1 MISTA
6 SEKPLS
12 HGRDGILQAAL
23 QLFSKRGYDATSI
36 DDIRRAAGF
45 KSKASLYTHFKS
57 KEEVASALLQD
68 IMEQEDQ
75 VLMQAYHLADPE
87 PLHRFLA
94 MGKAFITWS
103 LSHPQE
109 ASFCFLR
116 VQQEALIQGKLAYM
130 GEHPLSSDLVLLK
143 LLQALRQDYPVR
155 HIADAALLTMI
166 LGLVS
171 RAAIDQA
178 AFGAVNRETRV
189 QQIMEVCM
197 GMLFREAVLIPEY

>member
-1 MISTA
+1 MISPA
-6 SEKPLS
+6 SEKPQL

-23 QLFSKRGYDATSI
+23 QLFSRRGYDATSI
-36 DDIRRAAGF
+36 DDIRRMAGF

-57 KEEVASALLQD
+57 KEEIAAALLQD
-68 IMEQEDQ
+68 ILEQEDQ
-75 VLMQAYHLADPE
+75 FVMRAYQSADPE

-130 GEHPLSSDLVLLK
+130 GERPLATDLVLLK
-143 LLQALRQDYPVR
+143 LIQELRQEYPVR
-155 HIADAALLTMI
+155 HIANTALLTMI
-166 LGLVS
+166 LGIVS
-171 RAAIDQA
+171 RAAIDQT
-178 AFGAVNRETRV
+178 AFGAEDLETRV
-189 QQIMEVCM
+189 QHIIEVCL
-197 GMLFREAVLIPEY
+197 GVLFREPVPLPE